1 MDLGLQTNH
10 IRTMAQQPG
19 MEWIWNMALLIC
31 IIILYYIVILL
42 FYVLK
47 YKNVSGALERDI
59 GAHVILSYIRVVPYT
74 LIGSISYQYRTY
86 SFKYLK
92 ICISRV
98 Y

>member
-1 MDLGLQTNH
+1 MESFGLQTKEHCLHGIPVMDQGLPTNH

-47 YKNVSGALERDI
+47 YKNVSGASK
-59 GAHVILSYIRVVPYT
+59 G
-74 LIGSISYQYRTY
+74 
-86 SFKYLK
+86 
-92 ICISRV
+92 
-98 Y
+98 

>member
-1 MDLGLQTNH
+1 MDQGLQPSH

-47 YKNVSGALERDI
+47 YKNDSCCVRGDKGI
-59 GAHVILSYIRVVPYT
+59 GTHVILSYIRVVPYT
-74 LIGSISYQYRTY
+74 LTGSMSYQYRD
-86 SFKYLK
+86 LQL
-92 ICISRV
+92 
-98 Y
+98 